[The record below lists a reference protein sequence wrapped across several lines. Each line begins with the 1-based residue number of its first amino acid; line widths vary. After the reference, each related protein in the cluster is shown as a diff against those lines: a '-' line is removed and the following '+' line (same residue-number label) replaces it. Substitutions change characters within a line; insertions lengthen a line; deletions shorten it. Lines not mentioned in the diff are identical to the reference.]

1 MVQTSLVAC
10 LIFVDKIT
18 QHVLFSFHSLNNLFL
33 IIVKSRH
40 RFSFQD
46 LVVED
51 LEGYDVADQTQQVR
65 KLENILSAWNI
76 AGRARAG
83 LRDPVTEIADFTSSS
98 FENYRP
104 KPRNA
109 PSNEA
114 DQTTSTEQSSQAN

>member
-1 MVQTSLVAC
+1 MYLKVY
-10 LIFVDKIT
+10 
-18 QHVLFSFHSLNNLFL
+18 
-33 IIVKSRH
+33 

-65 KLENILSAWNI
+65 KLENILSAWNS

-98 FENYRP
+98 FENYRR
-104 KPRNA
+104 KPTNV
-109 PSNEA
+109 SCNEA